1 MEMLIQFL
9 ISFLFYD
16 KNEPVG
22 LRMLPVGA
30 TRCVIID
37 VNVSLILIG
46 IGMLRMMLGLLIELM
61 GGL

>member
-1 MEMLIQFL
+1 
-9 ISFLFYD
+9 
-16 KNEPVG
+16 
-22 LRMLPVGA
+22 MLPVGA